1 MSRFRTLLIL
11 FSAQQVSSFAYG
23 QTADNTQP
31 PILTCPVPSY
41 ERLKLIDNDT
51 SPDAINIIS
60 QTGKIRQGQYAQF
73 SGGVTLYKDGQVIL
87 ADNVAVNRQTASVNA
102 SGNIHFQGKNV
113 DIFAEQLKA
122 SRAANS
128 TELAG
133 SSYQLLGNPG
143 HGGAANIKVTA
154 DGTLTLT
161 DSSFT
166 TCYGEVPDWQLNASE
181 ISLSV
186 ADNHGEAYNARF
198 SLFGVPILYI
208 PYFSFPVTNER
219 KSGFLYPKIGSSG
232 RSGFQV
238 EVPYYWNIAPNMDAT
253 ITPRYMSKRGTQLLT
268 EFRYLSGL
276 QSGSINLEYLNSDKE
291 LTDKSQERYL
301 ARIQHVGTFSDNF
314 RAYVDYTTI
323 SDDNY
328 LVDIKSDQYNSNDA
342 YLYQIGELAYFGENW
357 STKVLL
363 QDFEVLGQHKTSYK
377 TLPHI
382 EFNQFT
388 YLPFWDGE
396 FDIASEITQF
406 TTQNRDL
413 PEAERYH
420 IEAGVTFP
428 ISTPAWFLNSEFR
441 ILQTNYVQTRLQ
453 NSPELEKH
461 VNRTLP
467 KVRFHGGINL
477 DRNVEFLNTS
487 FTQTLE
493 PQIQYLYIPDE
504 DQSNIGVY
512 DTTSLQDDFGGLFRD
527 RRFSGLDR
535 IAQANQY
542 SWGITSR
549 LLDHENAER
558 FRLSLG
564 RIVYLN
570 ETNLSAS
577 RNESSTDKSA
587 YAGEIAIRFNRDWQF
602 SSDIQYDTE
611 LDKTSKSQSSLDY
624 RFANNNTIQLNHRYS
639 NNVSGTKLEQV
650 SLLST
655 VAINKNW
662 QFVGRVTQDLKN
674 KRSLESYA
682 GFQYESCCWAI
693 RFAFHRHINSYI
705 EDQNNYHENRDEF
718 DSGFMIEF
726 VIKGLGGSKQSRIDT
741 TEMFNSSIFG
751 YKRPYFLNN

>member
-1 MSRFRTLLIL
+1 MSRFCTLLIF

-23 QTADNTQP
+23 QTAENIPSQR
-31 PILTCPVPSY
+31 LSCPVPSF
-41 ERLKLIDNDT
+41 ERIKHPDINSDNE
-51 SPDAINIIS
+51 AINIIS
-60 QTGKIRQGQYAQF
+60 QSGEIRQGQYAQF
-73 SGGVTLYKDGQVIL
+73 SGGVTLFKDGQVIL
-87 ADNVAVNRQTASVNA
+87 ADNVSVNRQTASLNA
-102 SGNIHFQGKNV
+102 AGNIHFQGKNV
-113 DIFAEQLKA
+113 DIFASELKA
-122 SRAANS
+122 SRATNN

-143 HGGAANIKVTA
+143 HGSAANIQVTG
-154 DGTLTLT
+154 DGTLTLS

-166 TCYGEVPDWQLNASE
+166 TCYGEIPDWQLNASE
-181 ISLSV
+181 INLSV

-198 SLFGVPILYI
+198 SVFGVPVLYI

-232 RSGFQV
+232 RSGFQI

-253 ITPRYMSKRGTQLLT
+253 ITPRYMSKRGMQLLT

-276 QSGSINLEYLNSDKE
+276 QSGQINLEYLNRDQE
-291 LTDKSQERYL
+291 LNDQNQERYL
-301 ARIQHVGTFSDNF
+301 ARIQHIGTFSDNF
-314 RAYVDYTTI
+314 RAHVDYTTI

-328 LVDIKSDQYNSNDA
+328 LVDIKSEQFNSNDA
-342 YLYQIGELAYFGENW
+342 YLYQIGELAYFGNSW
-357 STKVLL
+357 STKILL

-382 EFNQFT
+382 EFNQFS
-388 YLPFWDGE
+388 YLPFLGGE
-396 FDIASEITQF
+396 FDIASEITKF
-406 TTQNRDL
+406 TTKNRAL

-420 IEAGVTFP
+420 FEAGITLP

-441 ILQTNYVQTRLQ
+441 VLQTNYVQTRLQ
-453 NSPELEKH
+453 NSPELDKH

-467 KVRFHGGINL
+467 KVRFHGGINMDRHTKLL
-477 DRNVEFLNTS
+477 DTN

-542 SWGITSR
+542 SWGVTSR
-549 LLDHENAER
+549 LLDQDNIER

-570 ETNLSAS
+570 DTNLSAS
-577 RNESSTDKSA
+577 RTENFTDKSA
-587 YAGEIAIRFNRDWQF
+587 YAGEIAIKFNRDWQF
-602 SSDIQYDTE
+602 SSDIQYDTQS
-611 LDKTSKSQSSLDY
+611 DKTSKSQSSLDY
-624 RFANNNTIQLNHRYS
+624 RFTNNNTIQLNHRYS
-639 NNVSGTKLEQV
+639 DNVSGTKLEQV

-655 VAINKNW
+655 LAINKNW
-662 QFVGRVTQDLKN
+662 QFVGRITQDLKN

-682 GFQYESCCWAI
+682 GFQYESCCWAL

-726 VIKGLGGSKQSRIDT
+726 VIKGLGGKQNTIDT